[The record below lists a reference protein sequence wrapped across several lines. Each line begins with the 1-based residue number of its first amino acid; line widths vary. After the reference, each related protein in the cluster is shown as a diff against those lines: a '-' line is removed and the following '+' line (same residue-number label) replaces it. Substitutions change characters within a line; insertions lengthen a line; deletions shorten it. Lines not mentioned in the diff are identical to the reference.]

1 MGSIIEDPYCCA
13 VRRPESYC
21 KANFTPVK
29 AMSMF
34 TTKYRLLGS
43 VSAILLAGF
52 LATSVAAYLVSRDSI
67 EHGIAEQAL
76 PLTGDNIYSEIQKDI
91 LRPVF
96 ISSLMAH
103 DTFVRDW
110 ILGGEK
116 DQDQLVRYLRAMKEK
131 YGTITSFLVSNLS
144 NKYYYAGGTLK
155 SVRPDEP
162 RDAWFYRVR
171 DMKPD
176 YETNVDP
183 DMANRDSMTIFIN
196 HRVLDYRG
204 NFIGATG
211 VGLTLDTMG
220 RIIDRYQQRFK
231 RDIYF
236 LDAQGGLVLAGKA
249 MQAQRGSIRGRP
261 GVGSIASAI
270 LNGSS
275 VPTRLSYR
283 SGSGADVLVNSRFIP
298 ELGWYLVVEQN
309 VSDDMRPVRQVFAVN
324 LAISFGVTLLV
335 LLITLLMVNRFQRR
349 IEKVATTDAL
359 TGLLNRQALELLF
372 RQSMLASQR
381 SGKPLSAILFDI
393 DHFKQNND
401 THGHLAGDALLR
413 FVADTAKSVVRQSD
427 IVTRWGGDEYLIL
440 LGDCDR
446 IQAITLAE
454 QLRQRIAREAV
465 DLGDGVTVSTS
476 ISAGVAQYHAGD
488 SDTGFFTRADGALY
502 TSKTGG
508 RNRVTGA

>member
-1 MGSIIEDPYCCA
+1 
-13 VRRPESYC
+13 
-21 KANFTPVK
+21 
-29 AMSMF
+29 MSLF

-43 VSAILLAGF
+43 VSAILVAGF
-52 LATSVAAYLVSRDSI
+52 LATSITSYLVSRDSI

-76 PLTGDNIYSEIQKDI
+76 PLTSDNIYSEIQKDI

-116 DQDQLVRYLRAMKEK
+116 DQDQVVRYLAAMKDK
-131 YGTITSFLVSNLS
+131 YGTITSFLVSNKTG
-144 NKYYYAGGTLK
+144 KYYYAGGTLK
-155 SVRPDEP
+155 SVRSDEP

-220 RIIDRYQQRFK
+220 RIIDRYQARFK

-236 LDAQGGLVLAGKA
+236 LDAKGGIVLAGKA
-249 MQAQRGSIRGRP
+249 LQAQRTSIRNRKDI
-261 GVGSIASAI
+261 GSIADAI
-270 LNGSS
+270 LNGSN

-283 SGSGADVLVNSRFIP
+283 SGMSDVLVNSRFIP

-309 VSDDMRPVRQVFAVN
+309 VSDEMRPVRQVFAAN
-324 LAISFGVTLLV
+324 LAISFCVTLLV

-372 RQSMLASQR
+372 RQSILSSQR

-393 DHFKQNND
+393 DHFKQIND
-401 THGHLAGDALLR
+401 SHGHLAGDAMLR
-413 FVADTAKSVVRQSD
+413 HVADMAKSVVRQSD

-446 IQAITLAE
+446 LQAITLAE
-454 QLRQRIAREAV
+454 QLRQRIAHEAV
-465 DLGDGVTVSTS
+465 DLGEGVSVSIK
-476 ISAGVAQYHAGD
+476 ISAGVAQYHDGD
-488 SDTGFFTRADGALY
+488 THTGFFTRADGALY

-508 RNRVTGA
+508 RNRVTAA

>member
-1 MGSIIEDPYCCA
+1 
-13 VRRPESYC
+13 
-21 KANFTPVK
+21 
-29 AMSMF
+29 MSLF

-43 VSAILLAGF
+43 ISAVLVAGF
-52 LATSVAAYLVSRDSI
+52 LATSVTSYLVSRDTI
-67 EHGIAEQAL
+67 ELGIAEHAL

-116 DQDQLVRYLRAMKEK
+116 DPDQLVRYLAAMKDK
-131 YGTITSFLVSNLS
+131 YGTISSFLVSNQTS
-144 NKYYYAGGTLK
+144 KYYYAGGTLK
-155 SVRPDEP
+155 AVRPDEP

-171 DMKPD
+171 AMKPD

-236 LDAQGGLVLAGKA
+236 LDTKGNIVLAGKA
-249 MQAQRGSIRGRP
+249 MQAKRGSIRGQQ
-261 GVGSIASAI
+261 GVGSLADAI

-275 VPTRLSYR
+275 APTRLSYR
-283 SGSGADVLVNSRFIP
+283 SDLSDVLVNSRFIP

-309 VSDDMRPVRQVFAVN
+309 VSDDMRPLRQVFAAN
-324 LAISFGVTLLV
+324 LAISFCVTLLV
-335 LLITLLMVNRFQRR
+335 LLMTLLMVKRFQRR
-349 IEKVATTDAL
+349 LEKVATTDAL

-372 RQSMLASQR
+372 RQSILASQR

-393 DHFKQNND
+393 DHFKQIND
-401 THGHLAGDALLR
+401 IHGHLAGDVLLR
-413 FVADTAKSVVRQSD
+413 HVADTARSVVRQSD

-454 QLRQRIAREAV
+454 QLRQRIAQHPV
-465 DLGDGVTVSTS
+465 DLGEGVSVPIH
-476 ISAGVAQYHAGD
+476 ISAGVAQYHDGD
-488 SDTGFFTRADGALY
+488 THTGFFTRADGALY

-508 RNRVTGA
+508 RNRVSAA

>member
-1 MGSIIEDPYCCA
+1 MTL
-13 VRRPESYC
+13 
-21 KANFTPVK
+21 FQ
-29 AMSMF
+29 
-34 TTKYRLLGS
+34 TKYRLLGS
-43 VSAILLAGF
+43 VSAILLVGF
-52 LATSVAAYLVSRDSI
+52 LATSVASYLVSRDSI

-110 ILGGEK
+110 ILDGEK
-116 DQDQLVRYLRAMKEK
+116 DQEQLVRYLRTMKEK
-131 YGTITSFLVSNLS
+131 YGTITNFLVSDKS
-144 NKYYYAGGTLK
+144 SKYYYAGGTLK
-155 SVRPDEP
+155 SVQEGEP

-171 DMKPD
+171 KMKAD

-211 VGLTLDTMG
+211 VGLTLATMG
-220 RIIDRYQQRFK
+220 RIIDRYQERFK

-236 LDAQGGLVLAGKA
+236 LDAKGGIVLTGKTMQG
-249 MQAQRGSIRGRP
+249 QRGSVRERP
-261 GVGSIASAI
+261 GMAGITGAI

-275 VPTRLSYR
+275 VPTRLSYH
-283 SGSGADVLVNSRFIP
+283 SGSSDVMVNSRFIP
-298 ELGWYLVVEQN
+298 ELAWYLVVEQN
-309 VSDDMRPVRQVFAVN
+309 VSDDMRPVRQVFALN

-335 LLITLLMVNRFQRR
+335 LFITLLMVNRFQSRL
-349 IEKVATTDAL
+349 EKVATTDAL

-372 RQSMLASQR
+372 HQSILASQR

-393 DHFKQNND
+393 DHFKKIND

-413 FVADTAKSVVRQSD
+413 HVADIAKSVVRQSD

-446 IQAITLAE
+446 MQAITLAE
-454 QLRQRIAREAV
+454 QLRQRVEREKV
-465 DLGDGVTVSTS
+465 DLGGGMSVSTS
-476 ISAGVAQYHAGD
+476 ISAGVAQYHNGD
-488 SDTGFFTRADGALY
+488 TDPGFFIRADGALY

-508 RNRVTGA
+508 RNRVTAA